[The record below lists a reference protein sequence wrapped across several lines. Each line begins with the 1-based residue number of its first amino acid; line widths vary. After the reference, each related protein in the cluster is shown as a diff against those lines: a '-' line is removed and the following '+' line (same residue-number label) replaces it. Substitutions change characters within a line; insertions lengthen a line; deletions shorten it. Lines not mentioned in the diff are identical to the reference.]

1 MDKIFNQLIDLVL
14 GAVPT
19 MVILVFLYV
28 FLRLVFFG
36 PLQKLLKE
44 RHDATE
50 GRQKEAQKSIA
61 AAEAKAAEYTAAFEQ
76 ARAATLRARE
86 SARNDALQARALL
99 VANRRAKA
107 AEHIQAA
114 CASIESDVNTARE
127 QLGRDSQQLAESITE
142 AILR

>member
-1 MDKIFNQLIDLVL
+1 MDKIFHQLTDLVL

-28 FLRLVFFG
+28 FLRIVFFG
-36 PLQKLLKE
+36 PLGKMLKE

-61 AAEAKAAEYTAAFEQ
+61 AAAAKAGEYTAAFEQ
-76 ARAATLRARE
+76 ARAELLRGREAARKE
-86 SARNDALQARALL
+86 ALQARAEL
-99 VANRRAKA
+99 VAKTRTA
-107 AEHIQAA
+107 AVERIRDAVA
-114 CASIESDVNTARE
+114 GIESDVAVARE
-127 QLGRDSQQLAESITE
+127 QLGGQSEALAESITG

>member
-1 MDKIFNQLIDLVL
+1 MDKIFHQLTDLVL

-28 FLRLVFFG
+28 FLRIVFFG
-36 PLQKLLKE
+36 PLGKLLKE

-61 AAEAKAAEYTAAFEQ
+61 AAEAKAKEYTAAFEQ
-76 ARAATLRARE
+76 ARGELLRGREAARKE
-86 SARNDALQARALL
+86 ALDARAEL
-99 VANRRAKA
+99 VTKSRAAA
-107 AEHIQAA
+107 AERIKSAVA
-114 CASIESDVNTARE
+114 VIESDVAVARE
-127 QLGRDSQQLAESITE
+127 QLGGQSDALAESITG